1 MSTPESLVTNPTSNP
16 VPTAVSALLAAPP
29 AELAASLE
37 RVRPELEALP
47 EDEVGRITTNVPSAV
62 TIVLG
67 AAHNVAAM
75 RDEIV
80 RKLPEHDLA
89 PLDKLRD
96 YALALLFAHIMTLPS
111 AEIETRLQALLAEA
125 GTRRAQMLG
134 VAEAYVPLGLVDAE
148 RVAAIRRGSGHLDT
162 AQDLIALAQLYHA
175 HQAELAGKTPF
186 SAADLEHTHAL
197 GLELFDL
204 LGRRKVGNDGS
215 GGPGAYEQ
223 ARLRAFRLMVR
234 AYDAARAAVGYLRW
248 REGDAETFV
257 PSLFGGRRRRASE
270 TERPEGE
277 PGSDGAADPN
287 ATGTQ

>member
-1 MSTPESLVTNPTSNP
+1 MIMSTPKSPVTNPNP
-16 VPTAVSALLAAPP
+16 LPTAVSALLAAPP
-29 AELAASLE
+29 AELAAALD

-75 RDEIV
+75 RDELV

-89 PLDKLRD
+89 PLDNLRD
-96 YALALLFAHIMTLPS
+96 YALALLFAHLMTLPS
-111 AEIETRLQALLAEA
+111 TEIETRLQALLAEA

-134 VAEAYVPLGLVDAE
+134 VAEAYVPLGLVDGE

-162 AQDLIALAQLYHA
+162 AQDLIALAQLFHA
-175 HQAELAGKTPF
+175 HQSELEGKTPF

-234 AYDAARAAVGYLRW
+234 AYDSARAAVGYLRW

-270 TERPEGE
+270 SERPEGE
-277 PGSDGAADPN
+277 PGSDGVADPN
-287 ATGTQ
+287 ASGTQ